1 MVSVHFLVCVLKAF
15 LALKDVVQK
24 EHWKTMDEVAEVG
37 ETIIIG
43 MKLTELAF
51 VLLDAKWDTGFSLAV
66 YTAMPVFT

>member
-1 MVSVHFLVCVLKAF
+1 
-15 LALKDVVQK
+15 
-24 EHWKTMDEVAEVG
+24 MDEVAEVG